1 MNQQTL
7 GIIVGGLIPA
17 LCYGIAGVLAKMS
30 TDAGMP
36 VGSHLV
42 FIGLAVSATG
52 GLFNFT
58 LPGKIPSLTPIIWS
72 SVLGLVWALGTGC
85 IALGL
90 IRYQTPVSKLTPLY
104 NMNALVGVVLALL
117 LFAEWRSINVGPLLM
132 GTLLICFGGILAARA

>member
-17 LCYGIAGVLAKMS
+17 VCYGIAGVLAKIS

-42 FIGLAVSATG
+42 FIGLAASAIG
-52 GLFNFT
+52 GVFNLI
-58 LPGKIPSLTPIIWS
+58 LPGKVPSITPIIS
-72 SVLGLVWALGTGC
+72 SSILGAVWAFGTGC

-90 IRYQTPVSKLTPLY
+90 IRYQAPVSKLTPLY
-104 NMNALVGVVLALL
+104 NMNSLVGVVLALII
-117 LFAEWRSINVGPLLM
+117 FAEWRSVNIGNLVM
-132 GTLLICFGGILAARA
+132 GTLLICLGGILAARA